1 MLSEDLREN
10 VLALAREIAGEGL
23 DIWDVALGRNKRGWL
38 VRVTLDRL
46 EDHVSI
52 EDCAGVNARLRAR
65 LELEAILA
73 GAFDLE
79 VTSPGLDRRLRG
91 RGDFTRFRGRL
102 ARVRISEGLR
112 PETVVGRIVGLEE
125 DKLVLDLEA
134 GRREVAWD
142 AVAEAR
148 LEPELP
154 GFDKKTPPVKKGNAP
169 RKTRGRR

>member
-1 MLSEDLREN
+1 MLSEDLREQ
-10 VLALAREIAGEGL
+10 VLALAREVAGEGL
-23 DIWDVALGRNKRGWL
+23 EIWDVSLGRNQRGWL
-38 VRVTLDRL
+38 VKVTLDRL
-46 EDHVSI
+46 EEHVSI
-52 EDCAGVNARLRAR
+52 EDCAGVNGRLRAR

-79 VTSPGLDRRLRG
+79 VSSPGLDRRLRG
-91 RGDFTRFRGRL
+91 REDFMRFRGCL
-102 ARVRISEGLR
+102 ARIRVSEGLR
-112 PETVVGRIVGLEE
+112 PETVVGRIVGVGE

-154 GFDKKTPPVKKGNAP
+154 GFEKKSPPVKKGTAP

>member
-1 MLSEDLREN
+1 MLSEELREQ
-10 VLALAREIAGEGL
+10 VLALAHEVAGEGL
-23 DIWDVALGRNKRGWL
+23 EIWDLALGRNKRGWL
-38 VRVTLDRL
+38 VKVTLDRL
-46 EDHVSI
+46 EGRVSI

-65 LELEAILA
+65 LELEAVLA
-73 GAFDLE
+73 GDFDLE

-91 RGDFTRFRGRL
+91 RADFARFRGYL
-102 ARVRISEGLR
+102 ARVRVSEGLR
-112 PETVVGRIVGLEE
+112 PETVVGRIVGVEE
-125 DKLVLDLEA
+125 YKLVLDLET

-154 GFDKKTPPVKKGNAP
+154 GFERKKPPVKKGAAP